1 MQRTHYCTVK
11 KNSHQKSINYGIS
24 YFIKI
29 GNLQNCVIK
38 CHLKSAAMFTFA
50 VAVHKISLEIWPK
63 FVRAQLWTVHEI
75 RLRFSLPY
83 YDSSSSRLRVR
94 RKEKSMVKDLPMGSC
109 LFPMPSTLSRW
120 IRTNFALFLEYN
132 LLYVWI
138 LTTFWTL
145 FTTSPGLI
153 PLFSSAFVA

>member
-1 MQRTHYCTVK
+1 
-11 KNSHQKSINYGIS
+11 
-24 YFIKI
+24 
-29 GNLQNCVIK
+29 
-38 CHLKSAAMFTFA
+38 
-50 VAVHKISLEIWPK
+50 
-63 FVRAQLWTVHEI
+63 
-75 RLRFSLPY
+75 
-83 YDSSSSRLRVR
+83 
-94 RKEKSMVKDLPMGSC
+94 MVKDLPMGSC